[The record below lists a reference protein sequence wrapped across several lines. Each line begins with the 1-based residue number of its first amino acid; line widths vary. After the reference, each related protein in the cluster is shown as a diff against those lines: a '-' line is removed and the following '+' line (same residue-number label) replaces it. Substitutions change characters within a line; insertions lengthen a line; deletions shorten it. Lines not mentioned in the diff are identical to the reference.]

1 MVRGNCDAEYHKD
14 AAEPTLDKLQ
24 EAGISYDV
32 VGGGRIQV
40 TFERRERE
48 ERERGRRERRKLYT
62 ERQRQSA
69 RERERER
76 EREEALLCDCAK
88 VARDI

>member
-1 MVRGNCDAEYHKD
+1 LVRGNCDAEYHKD

-48 ERERGRRERRKLYT
+48 EREREKRERRKLYT
-62 ERQRQSA
+62 ERESA
-69 RERERER
+69 RAREIEKERAKK
-76 EREEALLCDCAK
+76 ALYCDCAK
-88 VARDI
+88 VVRGI